1 MIINCELCGQ
11 EIEVPDGL
19 ADGQHVRCPYCEGKF
34 LFSDSRECV
43 AAPVPPDSVTERI
56 KSVAKGLCLGWV
68 DAYKRLFDFKGRSDR
83 VQLCGFLVCQW
94 LFDKLVFENVAEIF
108 LWNRVGV
115 YVMQIEFALSV
126 YAGMSL
132 GVRRLH
138 DIGRT
143 GNWMLMLAFVFIA
156 GYICDVGAC
165 SNNQLMSPL
174 FMSVFRI
181 KYYVAFALLAIC
193 WIQGKEAEC
202 VVRGS
207 RSLKLSVVGLIA
219 LFLLLQLAQYEV
231 KAKANSYRDKMVAL
245 REKAERDAPFHQIS
259 YSVSSLDSSSSTYF
273 VNTDGPANAQFML
286 FYVMGRLQLCN
297 LIQYDDA
304 KAAKRAQDYI
314 EKRFELEGSLRS
326 IGRR

>member
-1 MIINCELCGQ
+1 MIVNCELCGQ

-19 ADGQHVRCPYCEGKF
+19 VDGQRVRCPYCGGKF
-34 LFSDSRECV
+34 SFSDSRECV
-43 AAPVPPDSVTERI
+43 AASIPTDSLTERI
-56 KSVAKGLCLGWV
+56 KFVAKGLCLGWV
-68 DAYKRLFDFKGRSDR
+68 DAYKRLLDFQGRSDR

-126 YAGMSL
+126 YAGISL

-143 GNWMLMLAFVFIA
+143 GKWMLSLVLLFAA
-156 GYICDVGAC
+156 GYICDAVAC

-193 WIQGKEAEC
+193 WIRGRKAESDAC
-202 VVRGS
+202 DS
-207 RSLKLSVVGLIA
+207 RNLKLSVMGLIA
-219 LFLLLQLAQYEV
+219 LFLLLQLPRYDLKTRADSFRE
-231 KAKANSYRDKMVAL
+231 KMV
-245 REKAERDAPFHQIS
+245 RNAPFHQIS
-259 YSVSSLDSSSSTYF
+259 YSVSSMDSCSSTYF

-326 IGRR
+326 IERR

>member
-1 MIINCELCGQ
+1 MIINCELCRE
-11 EIEVPDGL
+11 EIEVSDEL
-19 ADGQHVRCPYCEGKF
+19 VDGQHVRCPYCGGKF
-34 LFSDSRECV
+34 SFSDSRECV
-43 AAPVPPDSVTERI
+43 AASIPPDSLTERI

-126 YAGMSL
+126 YAGISL

-143 GNWMLMLAFVFIA
+143 GKWMLMLAFVFIA

-193 WIQGKEAEC
+193 WIRGKKAESDAC
-202 VVRGS
+202 DS
-207 RSLKLSVVGLIA
+207 RNLKLSVMGLIA
-219 LFLLLQLAQYEV
+219 LFLLLQLPRYDLKTRADSFRE
-231 KAKANSYRDKMVAL
+231 KMV
-245 REKAERDAPFHQIS
+245 RNAPFHQIS
-259 YSVSSLDSSSSTYF
+259 YSVSSMDSCSSTYF

-286 FYVMGRLQLCN
+286 IYVMGRLQVCN
-297 LIQYDDA
+297 LIQYGDA
-304 KAAKRAQDYI
+304 KAAKKAQDYI

-326 IGRR
+326 IGR

>member
-1 MIINCELCGQ
+1 MIINCELCRQ
-11 EIEVPDGL
+11 EIEVSDGL
-19 ADGQHVRCPYCEGKF
+19 VDGQHVRCPYCGGKF
-34 LFSDSRECV
+34 SFSDSRECV
-43 AAPVPPDSVTERI
+43 AASIPPDSLTERI

-68 DAYKRLFDFKGRSDR
+68 DSYKRLFDFQGRSDR

-126 YAGMSL
+126 YAGISL

-138 DIGRT
+138 DIGRPAT
-143 GNWMLMLAFVFIA
+143 WILMLAFVFIA

-193 WIQGKEAEC
+193 WIRGKKAESDAC
-202 VVRGS
+202 DS
-207 RSLKLSVVGLIA
+207 RNLKLSVMGLIA
-219 LFLLLQLAQYEV
+219 LFLLLQLPRYDLKTRADSFRE
-231 KAKANSYRDKMVAL
+231 KMV
-245 REKAERDAPFHQIS
+245 RNAPFHQIS
-259 YSVSSLDSSSSTYF
+259 YSVSSMDSCSSTYF

-286 FYVMGRLQLCN
+286 IYVMGRLQVCN
-297 LIQYDDA
+297 LIQYGDA
-304 KAAKRAQDYI
+304 KAAKKAQDYI

-326 IGRR
+326 IGR

>member
-1 MIINCELCGQ
+1 MIINCELCRQ
-11 EIEVPDGL
+11 EIEVSDEL
-19 ADGQHVRCPYCEGKF
+19 VDGQHVRCPYCGGKF
-34 LFSDSRECV
+34 SFSDSRECV
-43 AAPVPPDSVTERI
+43 AASIPTDSLTERI
-56 KSVAKGLCLGWV
+56 KFVAKGLCLGWV

-126 YAGMSL
+126 YAGISL

-143 GNWMLMLAFVFIA
+143 GKWMLMLAFVFIA

-181 KYYVAFALLAIC
+181 KYYVDFALLAIC
-193 WIQGKEAEC
+193 WIRGKKAESDAC
-202 VVRGS
+202 DS
-207 RSLKLSVVGLIA
+207 RNLKLSVMGLIA
-219 LFLLLQLAQYEV
+219 LFLLLQLPRYDLKTRADSFRE
-231 KAKANSYRDKMVAL
+231 KMV
-245 REKAERDAPFHQIS
+245 RNAPFHQIS
-259 YSVSSLDSSSSTYF
+259 YSVSSMDSCSSTYF

-326 IGRR
+326 IGR

>member
-1 MIINCELCGQ
+1 MIINCELCRQ
-11 EIEVPDGL
+11 EIEVSDEL
-19 ADGQHVRCPYCEGKF
+19 VDGQHVRCPYCGGKF
-34 LFSDSRECV
+34 SFSDSRECV
-43 AAPVPPDSVTERI
+43 AASIPTDSLTERI
-56 KSVAKGLCLGWV
+56 KFVAKGLCLGWV

-126 YAGMSL
+126 YAGISL

-143 GNWMLMLAFVFIA
+143 GKWMLSLVLLFAA
-156 GYICDVGAC
+156 GYICDAVAC

-193 WIQGKEAEC
+193 WIRGRKAESDAC
-202 VVRGS
+202 DS
-207 RSLKLSVVGLIA
+207 RNLKLSVMGLIA
-219 LFLLLQLAQYEV
+219 LFLLLQLPRYDLKTRADSFRE
-231 KAKANSYRDKMVAL
+231 KMV
-245 REKAERDAPFHQIS
+245 RNAPFHQIS
-259 YSVSSLDSSSSTYF
+259 YSVSSMDSCSSTYF

-326 IGRR
+326 IERR

>member
-1 MIINCELCGQ
+1 MIINCELCRQ
-11 EIEVPDGL
+11 EIEVSDGL
-19 ADGQHVRCPYCEGKF
+19 VDGQHVRCPYCGGKF
-34 LFSDSRECV
+34 SFSDSRECV
-43 AAPVPPDSVTERI
+43 AASIPTDSLTERI

-68 DAYKRLFDFKGRSDR
+68 DAYKRLLDFQGRSDR

-126 YAGMSL
+126 YAGISL

-143 GNWMLMLAFVFIA
+143 GKWMLMLAFVFIA

-181 KYYVAFALLAIC
+181 KYYVDFALLAIC
-193 WIQGKEAEC
+193 WIRGKKAESDAC
-202 VVRGS
+202 DS
-207 RSLKLSVVGLIA
+207 RNLKLSVMGLIA
-219 LFLLLQLAQYEV
+219 LFLLLQLPRYDLKTRADSFRE
-231 KAKANSYRDKMVAL
+231 KMV
-245 REKAERDAPFHQIS
+245 RNAPFHQIS
-259 YSVSSLDSSSSTYF
+259 YSVSSMDSCSSTYF

-326 IGRR
+326 IGR

>member
-1 MIINCELCGQ
+1 MIINCELCRE
-11 EIEVPDGL
+11 EIEVSDEL
-19 ADGQHVRCPYCEGKF
+19 VDGQHVRCPYCGGKF
-34 LFSDSRECV
+34 SFSDSRECV
-43 AAPVPPDSVTERI
+43 AASIPTDSLTERI
-56 KSVAKGLCLGWV
+56 KFVAKGLCLGWV

-143 GNWMLMLAFVFIA
+143 GKWMLMLAFVFIA

-193 WIQGKEAEC
+193 WIRGKKAESDAC
-202 VVRGS
+202 DS
-207 RSLKLSVVGLIA
+207 RNLKLSVMGLIA
-219 LFLLLQLAQYEV
+219 LFLLLQLPRYDLKTRADSFRE
-231 KAKANSYRDKMVAL
+231 KMV
-245 REKAERDAPFHQIS
+245 RNAPFHQIS
-259 YSVSSLDSSSSTYF
+259 YSVSSMDSCSSTYF

-326 IGRR
+326 IGR

>member
-126 YAGMSL
+126 YAGISL
-132 GVRRLH
+132 SVRRLH
-138 DIGRT
+138 NIGRT
-143 GNWMLMLAFVFIA
+143 GKWMLSLVLLFAA
-156 GYICDVGAC
+156 GYICDAVAC

-181 KYYVAFALLAIC
+181 NWVA
-193 WIQGKEAEC
+193 
-202 VVRGS
+202 
-207 RSLKLSVVGLIA
+207 
-219 LFLLLQLAQYEV
+219 
-231 KAKANSYRDKMVAL
+231 D
-245 REKAERDAPFHQIS
+245 
-259 YSVSSLDSSSSTYF
+259 
-273 VNTDGPANAQFML
+273 
-286 FYVMGRLQLCN
+286 
-297 LIQYDDA
+297 
-304 KAAKRAQDYI
+304 
-314 EKRFELEGSLRS
+314 
-326 IGRR
+326 

>member
-1 MIINCELCGQ
+1 MIVNCELCGQ

-19 ADGQHVRCPYCEGKF
+19 VDGQRVRCPYCGGKF
-34 LFSDSRECV
+34 SFSDSRECV
-43 AAPVPPDSVTERI
+43 AASIPPDSLTERI

-68 DAYKRLFDFKGRSDR
+68 DAYKRLLDFQGRSDR

-126 YAGMSL
+126 YAGISL

-143 GNWMLMLAFVFIA
+143 GKWMLSLVLLFAA
-156 GYICDVGAC
+156 GYICDAVAC

-193 WIQGKEAEC
+193 WIRGRKAESDAC
-202 VVRGS
+202 DS
-207 RSLKLSVVGLIA
+207 RNLKLSVMGLIA
-219 LFLLLQLAQYEV
+219 LFLLLQLPRYDLKTRADSFRE
-231 KAKANSYRDKMVAL
+231 KMV
-245 REKAERDAPFHQIS
+245 RNAPFHQIS
-259 YSVSSLDSSSSTYF
+259 YSVSSMDSCSSTYF

-326 IGRR
+326 IERR

>member
-1 MIINCELCGQ
+1 MMSWDLCRQ
-11 EIEVPDGL
+11 EIEVSDEL
-19 ADGQHVRCPYCEGKF
+19 VDGQHVLCPYGGGKF
-34 LFSDSRECV
+34 SFSDSRECV

-108 LWNRVGV
+108 LWNSVGI

-143 GNWMLMLAFVFIA
+143 GKWMLMLAFVFIA

-193 WIQGKEAEC
+193 WIRGKKAESDAC
-202 VVRGS
+202 DS
-207 RSLKLSVVGLIA
+207 RNLKLSVMGLIA
-219 LFLLLQLAQYEV
+219 LFLLLQLPRYDLKTRADSFRE
-231 KAKANSYRDKMVAL
+231 KMV
-245 REKAERDAPFHQIS
+245 RNAPFHQIS
-259 YSVSSLDSSSSTYF
+259 YSVSSMDSCSSTYF

-286 FYVMGRLQLCN
+286 VYVMGRLQVCN
-297 LIQYDDA
+297 LILYDDA
-304 KAAKRAQDYI
+304 KAAKKAQDYI

>member
-1 MIINCELCGQ
+1 MIINCELCRE
-11 EIEVPDGL
+11 EIEVSDEL
-19 ADGQHVRCPYCEGKF
+19 VDGQHVRCPYCGGKF
-34 LFSDSRECV
+34 SFSDSRECV
-43 AAPVPPDSVTERI
+43 AASIPTDSLTERI
-56 KSVAKGLCLGWV
+56 KFVAKGLCLGWV

-126 YAGMSL
+126 YAGISL

-143 GNWMLMLAFVFIA
+143 GKWMLMLAFVFIA

-193 WIQGKEAEC
+193 WIRGRKAESDAC
-202 VVRGS
+202 DS
-207 RSLKLSVVGLIA
+207 RNLKLSVMGLIA
-219 LFLLLQLAQYEV
+219 LFLLLQLPRYDLKTRADSFRE
-231 KAKANSYRDKMVAL
+231 KMV
-245 REKAERDAPFHQIS
+245 RNAPFHQIS
-259 YSVSSLDSSSSTYF
+259 YSVSSMDSCSSTYF

>member
-1 MIINCELCGQ
+1 MIINCELCRQ
-11 EIEVPDGL
+11 EIEVSDGL
-19 ADGQHVRCPYCEGKF
+19 VDGQHVRCPYCGGKF
-34 LFSDSRECV
+34 SFSDSRECV
-43 AAPVPPDSVTERI
+43 AASIPPDSLTERI

-68 DAYKRLFDFKGRSDR
+68 DAYKRLLDFQGRSDR

-126 YAGMSL
+126 YAGISL

-143 GNWMLMLAFVFIA
+143 GKWMLMLAFVFIA

-181 KYYVAFALLAIC
+181 KYYVDFALLAIC
-193 WIQGKEAEC
+193 WIRGKKAESDAC
-202 VVRGS
+202 DS
-207 RSLKLSVVGLIA
+207 RNLKLSVMGLIA
-219 LFLLLQLAQYEV
+219 LFLLLQLPRYDLKTRADSFRE
-231 KAKANSYRDKMVAL
+231 KMV
-245 REKAERDAPFHQIS
+245 RNAPFHQIS
-259 YSVSSLDSSSSTYF
+259 YSVSSMDSCSSTYF

-326 IGRR
+326 IGR

>member
-1 MIINCELCGQ
+1 MIINCELCRQ
-11 EIEVPDGL
+11 EIEVSDGL
-19 ADGQHVRCPYCEGKF
+19 VDGQHVRCPYCGGKF
-34 LFSDSRECV
+34 SFSDSRECV
-43 AAPVPPDSVTERI
+43 AASIPPDSLTERI

-68 DAYKRLFDFKGRSDR
+68 DAYKRLLDFQGRSDR

-126 YAGMSL
+126 YAGISL

-143 GNWMLMLAFVFIA
+143 GKWMLMLAFVFIA

-181 KYYVAFALLAIC
+181 KCYVAFALLAIC
-193 WIQGKEAEC
+193 WIRGKKAESDAC
-202 VVRGS
+202 DS
-207 RSLKLSVVGLIA
+207 RNLKLSVMGLIA
-219 LFLLLQLAQYEV
+219 LFLLLQLPRYDLKTRADSFRE
-231 KAKANSYRDKMVAL
+231 KMV
-245 REKAERDAPFHQIS
+245 RNTPFHQIS
-259 YSVSSLDSSSSTYF
+259 YSVSSMDSCSSTYF

>member
-1 MIINCELCGQ
+1 
-11 EIEVPDGL
+11 
-19 ADGQHVRCPYCEGKF
+19 
-34 LFSDSRECV
+34 
-43 AAPVPPDSVTERI
+43 
-56 KSVAKGLCLGWV
+56 
-68 DAYKRLFDFKGRSDR
+68 
-83 VQLCGFLVCQW
+83 
-94 LFDKLVFENVAEIF
+94 
-108 LWNRVGV
+108 
-115 YVMQIEFALSV
+115 MQIEFALSV
-126 YAGMSL
+126 YAGISL

-143 GNWMLMLAFVFIA
+143 GKWMLSLVLLFAA
-156 GYICDVGAC
+156 GYICDAVAC

-193 WIQGKEAEC
+193 WIRGRKAESDAC
-202 VVRGS
+202 DS
-207 RSLKLSVVGLIA
+207 RNLKLSVMGLIA
-219 LFLLLQLAQYEV
+219 LFLLLQLPRYDLKTRADSFRE
-231 KAKANSYRDKMVAL
+231 KMV
-245 REKAERDAPFHQIS
+245 RNAPFHQIS
-259 YSVSSLDSSSSTYF
+259 YSVSSMDSCSSTYF

-326 IGRR
+326 IERR

>member
-1 MIINCELCGQ
+1 MIINCELCRQ
-11 EIEVPDGL
+11 EIEVSDGL
-19 ADGQHVRCPYCEGKF
+19 VDGQHVRCPYCGGKF
-34 LFSDSRECV
+34 SFSDSRECV
-43 AAPVPPDSVTERI
+43 AASIPPDSLTERI

-68 DAYKRLFDFKGRSDR
+68 DAYKRLLDFQGRSDR

-126 YAGMSL
+126 YAGISL

-143 GNWMLMLAFVFIA
+143 GKWMLMLAFVFIA

-193 WIQGKEAEC
+193 WIRGKKAESDAC
-202 VVRGS
+202 DS
-207 RSLKLSVVGLIA
+207 RNLKLSVMGLIA
-219 LFLLLQLAQYEV
+219 LFLLLQLPRYDLKTRADSFRE
-231 KAKANSYRDKMVAL
+231 KMV
-245 REKAERDAPFHQIS
+245 RNAPFHQIS
-259 YSVSSLDSSSSTYF
+259 YSVSSMDSCSSTYF
-273 VNTDGPANAQFML
+273 VNTDGPANAQFVL

-326 IGRR
+326 IGR

>member
-1 MIINCELCGQ
+1 MIINCELCRQ
-11 EIEVPDGL
+11 EIEVSDGL
-19 ADGQHVRCPYCEGKF
+19 VDGQHVRCPYCGGKF
-34 LFSDSRECV
+34 SFSDSRECV
-43 AAPVPPDSVTERI
+43 AASIPTDSLTERI
-56 KSVAKGLCLGWV
+56 KFVAKGLCLGWV

-143 GNWMLMLAFVFIA
+143 GKWMLMLAFVFIA

-193 WIQGKEAEC
+193 WIRGKKAESDAC
-202 VVRGS
+202 DS
-207 RSLKLSVVGLIA
+207 RNLKLSVMGLIA
-219 LFLLLQLAQYEV
+219 LFLLLQLPRYDLKTRADSFRE
-231 KAKANSYRDKMVAL
+231 KMV
-245 REKAERDAPFHQIS
+245 RNAPFHQIS
-259 YSVSSLDSSSSTYF
+259 YSVSSMDSCSSTYF

>member
-1 MIINCELCGQ
+1 MIINCELCRQ
-11 EIEVPDGL
+11 EIEVSDEL
-19 ADGQHVRCPYCEGKF
+19 VDGQHVRCPYCGGKF
-34 LFSDSRECV
+34 SFSDSRECV
-43 AAPVPPDSVTERI
+43 AASIPTDSLTERI
-56 KSVAKGLCLGWV
+56 KFVAKGLCLGWV

-94 LFDKLVFENVAEIF
+94 LFDKLVFENVAEIV

-126 YAGMSL
+126 YAGISL

-143 GNWMLMLAFVFIA
+143 GKWMLMLAFVFIA

-193 WIQGKEAEC
+193 WIRGKKAESDAC
-202 VVRGS
+202 DS
-207 RSLKLSVVGLIA
+207 RNLKLSVMGLIA
-219 LFLLLQLAQYEV
+219 LFLLLQLPRYDLKTRADSFRE
-231 KAKANSYRDKMVAL
+231 KMV
-245 REKAERDAPFHQIS
+245 RNAPFHQIS
-259 YSVSSLDSSSSTYF
+259 YSVSSMDSCSSTYF

-286 FYVMGRLQLCN
+286 IYVMGRLQVCN
-297 LIQYDDA
+297 LIQYGDA
-304 KAAKRAQDYI
+304 KAAKKAQDYI

>member
-1 MIINCELCGQ
+1 MIINCELCRQ
-11 EIEVPDGL
+11 EIEVSDGL
-19 ADGQHVRCPYCEGKF
+19 VDGQHVRCPYCGGKF
-34 LFSDSRECV
+34 SFSDSRECV
-43 AAPVPPDSVTERI
+43 AASIPPDSLTERI

-68 DAYKRLFDFKGRSDR
+68 DAYKRLLDFQGRSDR

-126 YAGMSL
+126 YAGISL

-143 GNWMLMLAFVFIA
+143 GKWMLMLAFVFIA

-193 WIQGKEAEC
+193 WIRGKKAESDAC
-202 VVRGS
+202 DS
-207 RSLKLSVVGLIA
+207 RNLKLSVMGLIA
-219 LFLLLQLAQYEV
+219 LFLLLQLPRYDLKTRADSFRE
-231 KAKANSYRDKMVAL
+231 KMV
-245 REKAERDAPFHQIS
+245 RNAPFHQIS
-259 YSVSSLDSSSSTYF
+259 YSVSSMDSCSSTYF

>member
-1 MIINCELCGQ
+1 MIINCELCRQ
-11 EIEVPDGL
+11 EIEVSDGL
-19 ADGQHVRCPYCEGKF
+19 VDGQHVRCPYCGGKF
-34 LFSDSRECV
+34 SFSDSRECV
-43 AAPVPPDSVTERI
+43 AASIPTDSLTERI
-56 KSVAKGLCLGWV
+56 KFVAKGLCLGWV

-126 YAGMSL
+126 YAGISL

-143 GNWMLMLAFVFIA
+143 GKWMLMLAFVFIA

-193 WIQGKEAEC
+193 WIRGKKAESDAC
-202 VVRGS
+202 DS
-207 RSLKLSVVGLIA
+207 RNLKLSVMGLIA
-219 LFLLLQLAQYEV
+219 LFLLLQLPRYDLKTRADSFRE
-231 KAKANSYRDKMVAL
+231 KMV
-245 REKAERDAPFHQIS
+245 RNAPFHQIS
-259 YSVSSLDSSSSTYF
+259 YSVSSMDSCSSTYF

-326 IGRR
+326 IGR

>member
-1 MIINCELCGQ
+1 MIINCELCRQ
-11 EIEVPDGL
+11 EIEVSDGL
-19 ADGQHVRCPYCEGKF
+19 VDGQHVRCPYCGGKF
-34 LFSDSRECV
+34 SFSDSRECV
-43 AAPVPPDSVTERI
+43 AASIPTDSLTERI
-56 KSVAKGLCLGWV
+56 KFVAKGLCLGWV
-68 DAYKRLFDFKGRSDR
+68 DSYKRLFDFKGRSDR

-126 YAGMSL
+126 YAGISL

-143 GNWMLMLAFVFIA
+143 GKWMLMLAFVFIA

-193 WIQGKEAEC
+193 WIRGKKAESDAC
-202 VVRGS
+202 DS
-207 RSLKLSVVGLIA
+207 RNLKLSVMGLIA
-219 LFLLLQLAQYEV
+219 LFLLLQLPRYDLKTRADSFRE
-231 KAKANSYRDKMVAL
+231 KMV
-245 REKAERDAPFHQIS
+245 RNAPFHQIS
-259 YSVSSLDSSSSTYF
+259 YSVSSMDSCSSTYF

>member
-1 MIINCELCGQ
+1 MIINCELCRE
-11 EIEVPDGL
+11 EIEVSDEL
-19 ADGQHVRCPYCEGKF
+19 VDGQHVRCPYCGGKF
-34 LFSDSRECV
+34 SFSDSRECV
-43 AAPVPPDSVTERI
+43 AASIPPDSLTERI

-68 DAYKRLFDFKGRSDR
+68 DSYKRLFDFQGRSDR

-126 YAGMSL
+126 YAGISL

-143 GNWMLMLAFVFIA
+143 GKWMLMLAFVFIA
-156 GYICDVGAC
+156 GYIFDVGAC

-193 WIQGKEAEC
+193 WIRGKKAESDAC
-202 VVRGS
+202 DS
-207 RSLKLSVVGLIA
+207 RNLKLSVMGLIA
-219 LFLLLQLAQYEV
+219 LFLLLQLPRYDLKTRADSFRE
-231 KAKANSYRDKMVAL
+231 KMV
-245 REKAERDAPFHQIS
+245 RNAPFHQIS
-259 YSVSSLDSSSSTYF
+259 YSVSSMDSCSSTYF

-326 IGRR
+326 IGR

>member
-1 MIINCELCGQ
+1 MIINCELCRQ
-11 EIEVPDGL
+11 EIEVSDGL
-19 ADGQHVRCPYCEGKF
+19 VDGQHVRCPYCGGKF
-34 LFSDSRECV
+34 SFSDSRECV
-43 AAPVPPDSVTERI
+43 AASIPTDSLTERI
-56 KSVAKGLCLGWV
+56 KFVAKGLCLGWV

-126 YAGMSL
+126 YAGISL

-143 GNWMLMLAFVFIA
+143 GKWMLMLAFVFIA

-181 KYYVAFALLAIC
+181 KYYVDFALLAIC
-193 WIQGKEAEC
+193 WIRGKKAESDAC
-202 VVRGS
+202 DS
-207 RSLKLSVVGLIA
+207 RNLKLSVMGLIA
-219 LFLLLQLAQYEV
+219 LFLLLQLPRYDLKTRADSFRE
-231 KAKANSYRDKMVAL
+231 KMV
-245 REKAERDAPFHQIS
+245 RNAPFHQIS
-259 YSVSSLDSSSSTYF
+259 YSVSSMDSCSSTYF

>member
-1 MIINCELCGQ
+1 MIINCELCRQ
-11 EIEVPDGL
+11 EIEVSDGL
-19 ADGQHVRCPYCEGKF
+19 VDGQHVRCPYCGGKF
-34 LFSDSRECV
+34 SFSDSRECV
-43 AAPVPPDSVTERI
+43 AASIPPDSLTERI

-68 DAYKRLFDFKGRSDR
+68 DSYKRLFDFQGRSDR

-126 YAGMSL
+126 YAGISL

-143 GNWMLMLAFVFIA
+143 GKWMLMLAFVFIA

-193 WIQGKEAEC
+193 WIRGKKAESDAC
-202 VVRGS
+202 DS
-207 RSLKLSVVGLIA
+207 RNLKLSVMGLIA
-219 LFLLLQLAQYEV
+219 LFLLLQLPRYDLKTRADSFRE
-231 KAKANSYRDKMVAL
+231 KMV
-245 REKAERDAPFHQIS
+245 RNAPFHQIS
-259 YSVSSLDSSSSTYF
+259 YSVSSMDSCSSTYF

-286 FYVMGRLQLCN
+286 IYVMGRLQVCN
-297 LIQYDDA
+297 LIQYGDA
-304 KAAKRAQDYI
+304 KAAKKAQDYI

-326 IGRR
+326 IGR

>member
-11 EIEVPDGL
+11 EIEVPDEL
-19 ADGQHVRCPYCEGKF
+19 VDGQHVRCPYCDGKF
-34 LFSDSRECV
+34 SFSDSRECV
-43 AAPVPPDSVTERI
+43 AASIPSDSFAERI
-56 KSVAKGLCLGWV
+56 KHVTKGLCLGWV
-68 DAYKRLFDFKGRSDR
+68 DAYKRLFDFQGRSNR
-83 VQLCGFLVCQW
+83 IQQCGFLVCQW

-126 YAGMSL
+126 YAGISL

-143 GNWMLMLAFVFIA
+143 GKWMLMLAFVFIA

-193 WIQGKEAEC
+193 WIQGKEAVC

-231 KAKANSYRDKMVAL
+231 KTRADSFREKMV
-245 REKAERDAPFHQIS
+245 RNAPFHQIS
-259 YSVSSLDSSSSTYF
+259 YSVSSMDSCSSTYF

>member
-1 MIINCELCGQ
+1 MIINCELCRQ
-11 EIEVPDGL
+11 EIEVSDEL
-19 ADGQHVRCPYCEGKF
+19 VDGQHVRCPYCGGKF
-34 LFSDSRECV
+34 SFSDSRECV
-43 AAPVPPDSVTERI
+43 AASIPPDSLTERI

-68 DAYKRLFDFKGRSDR
+68 DSYKRLFDFQGRSDR

-126 YAGMSL
+126 YAGISL

-143 GNWMLMLAFVFIA
+143 GKWMLMLAFVFIA

-193 WIQGKEAEC
+193 WIRGKKAESDAC
-202 VVRGS
+202 DS
-207 RSLKLSVVGLIA
+207 RNLKLSVMGLIA
-219 LFLLLQLAQYEV
+219 LFLLLQLPRYDLKTRADSFRE
-231 KAKANSYRDKMVAL
+231 KMV
-245 REKAERDAPFHQIS
+245 RNAPFHQIS
-259 YSVSSLDSSSSTYF
+259 YSVSSMDSCSSTYF

>member
-1 MIINCELCGQ
+1 MIINCELCRE
-11 EIEVPDGL
+11 EIEVSDEL
-19 ADGQHVRCPYCEGKF
+19 VDGQHVRCPYCGGKF
-34 LFSDSRECV
+34 SFSDSRECV
-43 AAPVPPDSVTERI
+43 AASIPTDSLTERI
-56 KSVAKGLCLGWV
+56 KFVAKGLCLGWV

-126 YAGMSL
+126 YAGISL

-143 GNWMLMLAFVFIA
+143 GKWMLMLAFVFIA

-193 WIQGKEAEC
+193 WIRGKKAESDAC
-202 VVRGS
+202 DS
-207 RSLKLSVVGLIA
+207 RNLKLSVMGLIA
-219 LFLLLQLAQYEV
+219 LFLLLQLPRYDLKTRADSFRE
-231 KAKANSYRDKMVAL
+231 KMV
-245 REKAERDAPFHQIS
+245 RNAPFHQIS
-259 YSVSSLDSSSSTYF
+259 YSVSSMDSCSSTYF

-326 IGRR
+326 IGR

>member
-1 MIINCELCGQ
+1 MIINCELCRQ
-11 EIEVPDGL
+11 EIEVSDGL
-19 ADGQHVRCPYCEGKF
+19 VDGQHVRCPYCGGKF
-34 LFSDSRECV
+34 SFSDSRECV
-43 AAPVPPDSVTERI
+43 AASIPPDSLTERI

-68 DAYKRLFDFKGRSDR
+68 DSYKRLFDFQGRSDR

-126 YAGMSL
+126 YAGISL

-143 GNWMLMLAFVFIA
+143 GKWMLMLAFVFIA

-193 WIQGKEAEC
+193 WIRGKKAESDAC
-202 VVRGS
+202 DS
-207 RSLKLSVVGLIA
+207 RNLKLSVMGLIA
-219 LFLLLQLAQYEV
+219 LFLLLQLPRYDLKTRADSFRE
-231 KAKANSYRDKMVAL
+231 KMV
-245 REKAERDAPFHQIS
+245 RNAPFHQIS
-259 YSVSSLDSSSSTYF
+259 YSVSSMDSCSSTYF

>member
-1 MIINCELCGQ
+1 MIINCELCRQ
-11 EIEVPDGL
+11 EIEVSDEL
-19 ADGQHVRCPYCEGKF
+19 VDGQHVRCPYCGGKF
-34 LFSDSRECV
+34 SFSDSRECV
-43 AAPVPPDSVTERI
+43 AASIPTDSLTERI
-56 KSVAKGLCLGWV
+56 KFVAKGLCLGWV

-126 YAGMSL
+126 YAGISL

-143 GNWMLMLAFVFIA
+143 GKWMLMLAFVFIA

-193 WIQGKEAEC
+193 WIRGRKAESDAC
-202 VVRGS
+202 DS
-207 RSLKLSVVGLIA
+207 RNLKLSVMGLIA
-219 LFLLLQLAQYEV
+219 LFLLLQLPRYDLKTRADSFRE
-231 KAKANSYRDKMVAL
+231 KMV
-245 REKAERDAPFHQIS
+245 RNAPFHQIS
-259 YSVSSLDSSSSTYF
+259 YSVSSMDSCSSTYF

>member
-1 MIINCELCGQ
+1 MIINCELCRQ
-11 EIEVPDGL
+11 EIEVSDGL
-19 ADGQHVRCPYCEGKF
+19 VDGQHVRCPYCGGKF
-34 LFSDSRECV
+34 SFSDSRECV
-43 AAPVPPDSVTERI
+43 AASIPPDSLTERI

-126 YAGMSL
+126 YAGISL

-143 GNWMLMLAFVFIA
+143 GKWMLSLVLLFAA
-156 GYICDVGAC
+156 GYICDAVAC

-193 WIQGKEAEC
+193 WIRGRKAESDAC
-202 VVRGS
+202 DS
-207 RSLKLSVVGLIA
+207 RNLKLSVMGLIA
-219 LFLLLQLAQYEV
+219 LFLLLQLPRYDLKTRADSFRE
-231 KAKANSYRDKMVAL
+231 KMV
-245 REKAERDAPFHQIS
+245 RNAPFHQIS
-259 YSVSSLDSSSSTYF
+259 YSVSSMDSCSSTYF

-304 KAAKRAQDYI
+304 KAAKGAQDYI

>member
-1 MIINCELCGQ
+1 M
-11 EIEVPDGL
+11 
-19 ADGQHVRCPYCEGKF
+19 
-34 LFSDSRECV
+34 
-43 AAPVPPDSVTERI
+43 
-56 KSVAKGLCLGWV
+56 GWV

-126 YAGMSL
+126 YAGISL

-143 GNWMLMLAFVFIA
+143 GKWMLMLAFVFIA

-193 WIQGKEAEC
+193 WIRGKKAESDAC
-202 VVRGS
+202 DS
-207 RSLKLSVVGLIA
+207 RNLKLSVMGLIA
-219 LFLLLQLAQYEV
+219 LFLLLQLPRYDLKTRADSFRE
-231 KAKANSYRDKMVAL
+231 KMV
-245 REKAERDAPFHQIS
+245 RNAPFHQIS
-259 YSVSSLDSSSSTYF
+259 YSVSSMDSCSSTYF

-326 IGRR
+326 IERR

>member
-1 MIINCELCGQ
+1 MIINCELCRQ
-11 EIEVPDGL
+11 EIEVSDGL
-19 ADGQHVRCPYCEGKF
+19 VDGQHVRCPYCGGKF
-34 LFSDSRECV
+34 SFSDSRECV
-43 AAPVPPDSVTERI
+43 AASIPTDSLTERI
-56 KSVAKGLCLGWV
+56 KFVAKGLCLGWV

-143 GNWMLMLAFVFIA
+143 GKWVLMLAFVFIA

-181 KYYVAFALLAIC
+181 KYYVDFALLAIC
-193 WIQGKEAEC
+193 WIRGKKAESDAC
-202 VVRGS
+202 DS
-207 RSLKLSVVGLIA
+207 RNLKLSVMGLIA
-219 LFLLLQLAQYEV
+219 LFLLLQLPRYDLKTRADSFRE
-231 KAKANSYRDKMVAL
+231 KMV
-245 REKAERDAPFHQIS
+245 RNAPFHQIS
-259 YSVSSLDSSSSTYF
+259 YSVSSMDSCSSTYF

-326 IGRR
+326 IGR

>member
-1 MIINCELCGQ
+1 MIVNCELCGQ

-19 ADGQHVRCPYCEGKF
+19 VDGQRVRCPYCEGKF
-34 LFSDSRECV
+34 SFSDSRECV
-43 AAPVPPDSVTERI
+43 AAAVPPDSVTERI

-68 DAYKRLFDFKGRSDR
+68 DAYKRLFDFQGRSDR
-83 VQLCGFLVCQW
+83 VQLCGFIVCQW

-126 YAGMSL
+126 YAGISL

-143 GNWMLMLAFVFIA
+143 WKWMLSLGFVFVA
-156 GYICDVGAC
+156 GYICDAVAC

-174 FMSVFRI
+174 FYSVFRV

-193 WIQGKEAEC
+193 WIQGKDARC
-202 VVRGS
+202 VVGGP
-207 RSLKLSVVGLIA
+207 RSLKLPAVGLMA
-219 LFLLLQLAQYEV
+219 LFLLLQLAQYEM

-326 IGRR
+326 IGR

>member
-1 MIINCELCGQ
+1 MIINCELCRQ
-11 EIEVPDGL
+11 EIEVSDGL
-19 ADGQHVRCPYCEGKF
+19 VDGQHVRCPYCGGKF
-34 LFSDSRECV
+34 SFSDSRECV
-43 AAPVPPDSVTERI
+43 AASIPPDSLTERI

-68 DAYKRLFDFKGRSDR
+68 DAYKRLLDFQGRSDR

-126 YAGMSL
+126 YAGISL

-143 GNWMLMLAFVFIA
+143 GKWMLMLAFVFIA

-181 KYYVAFALLAIC
+181 KYYVDFALLAIC
-193 WIQGKEAEC
+193 WIRGKKAESDAC
-202 VVRGS
+202 DS
-207 RSLKLSVVGLIA
+207 RNLKLSVMGLIA
-219 LFLLLQLAQYEV
+219 LFLLLQLPRYDLKTRADSFRE
-231 KAKANSYRDKMVAL
+231 KMV
-245 REKAERDAPFHQIS
+245 RNAPFHQIS
-259 YSVSSLDSSSSTYF
+259 YSVSSMDSCSSTYF